1 MTRKGILGKKLGMTQ
16 IFDEQGLVIPVTVV
30 EAGPCVVL
38 QKKTQAV
45 DGYEAIQLGFGEKK
59 SNRTTRPE
67 KGHAEK
73 AGTTVKRFVREIRDV
88 PADQYEVGQTVD
100 VSIFAPGEKVDV
112 TGTSKGKG
120 TQGAIRRHN
129 QARGPMAH
137 GSGYH
142 RGIGSRGSIAPNRIF
157 KGVPGPGRMGHER
170 VTMQN
175 LTIVD
180 VLPEKNILLIKGAV
194 PGPRDGFVIIQ
205 NAVKEL
211 IKNKNKEQGAKA

>member
-38 QKKTQAV
+38 QKKTQSV

-59 SNRTTRPE
+59 LNRATRPE

-88 PADQYEVGQTVD
+88 ATDHYEVGQTID
-100 VSIFAPGEKVDV
+100 VSIFTPGEKVDV

-142 RGIGSRGSIAPNRIF
+142 RGIGSRGAIAPNRIF
-157 KGVPGPGRMGHER
+157 KGMPGPGRMGHER

-194 PGPRDGFVIIQ
+194 PGPRDGFLIIQ
-205 NAVKEL
+205 NAIKDL
-211 IKNKNKEQGAKA
+211 IKNQNKQQDAKA